1 MAIDYSVDDYLQFAF
16 QRGSSPIVNLI
27 CSFLKSGDDEQ
38 LNLLL
43 AISFIL
49 DELQMDRVLFYRR
62 SHAKQSILSPNRNVE
77 GLRQRVSLF
86 CVINVR
92 CANWRPR

>member
-1 MAIDYSVDDYLQFAF
+1 MTIDYSVDDYLQFAF
-16 QRGSSPIVNLI
+16 QRGFSPKTILI

-38 LNLLL
+38 LNMLL

-86 CVINVR
+86 LGVDRR
-92 CANWRPR
+92 CANWLLR

>member
-1 MAIDYSVDDYLQFAF
+1 MTVDYSVDDYLQFAY
-16 QRGSSPIVNLI
+16 QRGYSQFITLI

-38 LNLLL
+38 LNMLL

-86 CVINVR
+86 PIVDPR
-92 CANWRPR
+92 CASWPLR